1 MSKFTEYTLTKETD
15 ELRELILENPNL
27 PIVVLADEDAVCEYY
42 GWTFCSSISFHI
54 EEILDCN
61 FYDYDDRVFTDR
73 ERLEEKIED
82 DLWDEYHEKSEEEYD
97 AAVKREVAKYEPYW
111 KKVIAIYATN

>member
-15 ELRELILENPNL
+15 ELRKLILENPDL

-54 EEILDCN
+54 EEILDCD

-73 ERLEEKIED
+73 ERLEEVIADNLDGEY
-82 DLWDEYHEKSEEEYD
+82 LTDEAYE
-97 AAVKREVAKYEPYW
+97 AAIKYELEKYEPYW

>member
-1 MSKFTEYTLTKETD
+1 MSRFENYTLTQKTD
-15 ELRELILENPNL
+15 ELRRLILENPEL
-27 PIVVLADEDAVCEYY
+27 PIVVLANEESACDYW

-54 EEILDCN
+54 EEILDYD

-73 ERLEEKIED
+73 ERLEEKIGD
-82 DLWDEYHEKSEEEYD
+82 DLYDNYYDKSDDEYV
-97 AAVKREVAKYEPYW
+97 AAINRELTKYEPYW